1 MSNIGLNVIEIDGSA
16 SPAIQSAAVSV
27 AGFAIQTPRGP
38 VGKAVL
44 VTSFAQFVERFGA
57 PDSATTG
64 PLLVQGFFANGGRRA
79 WVCRVD
85 GTGGKAAEVT
95 IKRGNADLLRF
106 TSGARGEAEVGT
118 WANKAVQV
126 WVTPTATTTLKAADT
141 DVTATGTSVAS
152 IRGLAPGQTV
162 VLQGTGAA
170 ETVTLKT
177 VDAATKAITWNETV
191 TNLNRFDDGA
201 SVTTTDF
208 DLTIKARRG
217 FEWVTVESWTGLTMV
232 RAAERYV
239 VRVLNDATQGSKWV
253 KVDDARPQNTVGA
266 ELIPA
271 TDPATP
277 ATLDGGTAPTPGDND
292 WLGDATKHTGLTAF
306 DPRSVQLI
314 GVDTS
319 DPEVIRGSLDYCE
332 QRGDCMFVG
341 SVNEAT
347 TVETAAE
354 FGVGFR
360 GKKVYGALYGPWIRV
375 VDPVPGTSALRKIPP
390 TGHVMGVYARI
401 EATRGIHKAPAGD
414 EARLLGAV
422 DVEYVMSDAD
432 HTFLVRDGS
441 VNGIRAIPGAGIVVD
456 ASRTLSTDTRWLYV
470 NVRLLFNFVKS
481 SLRDGLRWVR
491 QEPNKRDLWDAVK
504 FGTVRP
510 FLMGLWRQGAFGT
523 GDPADVFTI
532 VCDESNNPPDE
543 VDKGNFNLQIT
554 FWPSKPA
561 ETVVVL
567 VGQQPSGGAASE
579 S

>member
-1 MSNIGLNVIEIDGSA
+1 M
-16 SPAIQSAAVSV
+16 
-27 AGFAIQTPRGP
+27 
-38 VGKAVL
+38 
-44 VTSFAQFVERFGA
+44 
-57 PDSATTG
+57 
-64 PLLVQGFFANGGRRA
+64 
-79 WVCRVD
+79 
-85 GTGGKAAEVT
+85 
-95 IKRGNADLLRF
+95 
-106 TSGARGEAEVGT
+106 
-118 WANKAVQV
+118 
-126 WVTPTATTTLKAADT
+126 
-141 DVTATGTSVAS
+141 
-152 IRGLAPGQTV
+152 TV
-162 VLQGTGAA
+162 VLQGGTGDP
-170 ETVTLKT
+170 ETVTLAT
-177 VDAATKAITWNETV
+177 VDASTKTVTWTGTV

-201 SVTTTDF
+201 TVTTTDF
-208 DLTIKARRG
+208 DLTVEARRG
-217 FEWVTVESWTGLTMV
+217 FEWLPVETWTGLTMA

-239 VRVLNDATQGSKWV
+239 LKVLDDPAQGSKWIV
-253 KVDDARPQNTVGA
+253 VGDGRPQNATGP
-266 ELIPA
+266 ELVPA
-271 TDPATP
+271 TDPKDPPTFA
-277 ATLDGGTAPTPGDND
+277 GGTAPQPGDDD
-292 WLGDATKHTGLTAF
+292 WVGALTAF
-306 DPRSVQLI
+306 DPRSVQLV

-319 DPEVIRGSLDYCE
+319 DREVIRGALDYCE

-341 SVNEAT
+341 SVPEGT

-375 VDPVPGTSALRKIPP
+375 VDPVPGTSGLRKIPP

-414 EARLLGAV
+414 EARLLGAI
-422 DVEYVMSDAD
+422 DVEYVTSDAD

-441 VNGIRAIPGAGIVVD
+441 VNGIRTVPGAGIIVD

-491 QEPNKRDLWDAVK
+491 QEPNKQDLWDAVK

-510 FLMGLWRQGAFGT
+510 FLLGLWRQGAFGT
-523 GDPADVFTI
+523 GEPDEVFSI

-543 VDKGNFNLQIT
+543 VDKGNFNLQVT

-567 VGQQPSGGAASE
+567 VGQQPAGGSASE